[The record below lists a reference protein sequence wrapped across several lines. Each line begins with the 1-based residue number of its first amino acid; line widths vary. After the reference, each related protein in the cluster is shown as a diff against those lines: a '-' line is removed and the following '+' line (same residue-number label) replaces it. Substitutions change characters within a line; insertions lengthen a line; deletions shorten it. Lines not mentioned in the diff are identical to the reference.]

1 MLQKLE
7 KLYEGKAKRIYRTER
22 PDRYLVE
29 FKDDATAFNGAK
41 KGTIQNK
48 ELSIIKFRPFFS
60 GFWKSGAFPRTLW
73 NFAANG
79 RCWSSL

>member
-48 ELSIIKFRPFFS
+48 GALNNQISAVFS

>member
-48 ELSIIKFRPFFS
+48 GALNNQISAVFFRLLEER
-60 GFWKSGAFPRTLW
+60 AFPRTLW